1 MAMEEL
7 RRPSTWIRWSRVAPA
22 PGPAMQEKESWDA
35 LKGEQR
41 REVKLFVTTAISEV
55 FVPKLDP
62 EKERRVVPSVETVE
76 GKCEM

>member
-1 MAMEEL
+1 
-7 RRPSTWIRWSRVAPA
+7 
-22 PGPAMQEKESWDA
+22 